1 MTNFHENI
9 QDEDVFEEEE
19 KVQQKKS
26 TPKEKKSDDD
36 KEDAKKKWWCNFC
49 KKHFFGVL
57 YSVFYRMHM
66 SNFHEGAKK
75 TKSNPPPPD
84 SGPKTRSRNVPPKS
98 PPKSKPKK
106 SSYTKNINGKKID
119 RNEASK
125 ILELPRNATFDDIK
139 TSFRRLARK
148 WHPDKNTNPEESSK
162 FTMKFQEINGAYEI
176 LSKLPTMNT

>member
-1 MTNFHENI
+1 
-9 QDEDVFEEEE
+9 
-19 KVQQKKS
+19 
-26 TPKEKKSDDD
+26 
-36 KEDAKKKWWCNFC
+36 
-49 KKHFFGVL
+49 
-57 YSVFYRMHM
+57 MHM
-66 SNFHEGAKK
+66 SNFHEGAK
-75 TKSNPPPPD
+75 
-84 SGPKTRSRNVPPKS
+84 TRSRNVPPPKS